1 MDVDGKMQ
9 IINIQNPFITE
20 CDVSYCESGGQLLVD
35 SLPCSKKARSVCLQY
50 GERLSTTH
58 SSLSE
63 VKGTLT

>member
-9 IINIQNPFITE
+9 IINIQNTFV
-20 CDVSYCESGGQLLVD
+20 CDISYCESGGQLLVD